1 MLKNRTV
8 EILHWRNLSNINK
21 LQNGL
26 PRLLLFLPKKL
37 FYVFNFSNIIQPVKL
52 YLKYNERKRL
62 VKALANYKQKNLRI
76 RLFGS

>member
-37 FYVFNFSNIIQPVKL
+37 FYVFSFSNIIQPVKL

-62 VKALANYKQKNLRI
+62 VKALANYKQKN
-76 RLFGS
+76 